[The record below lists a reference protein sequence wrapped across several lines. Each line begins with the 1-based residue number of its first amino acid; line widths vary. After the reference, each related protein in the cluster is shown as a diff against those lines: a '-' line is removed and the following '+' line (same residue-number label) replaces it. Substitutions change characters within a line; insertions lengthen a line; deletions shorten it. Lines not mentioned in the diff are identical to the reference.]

1 MLTRFLLWIA
11 VISLALTS
19 CAPAASQTAIPAQP
33 TQASETL
40 AAPTVPTLPAPTLP
54 APTLPAPAAETQ
66 APPALPTKGVET
78 QMPTSAPN
86 APAGLEKMVETARL
100 DLAERISVP
109 VSAISLLQAGPVN
122 WSNAGLGCP
131 DPGMVYAEVITPGYQ
146 VILRSGD
153 KQYEYHAGKDQL
165 PIFCKNPQPPSQYD
179 PSSI

>member
-1 MLTRFLLWIA
+1 MLTRFLLWIV

-33 TQASETL
+33 TQASQTAIPAQPTQ
-40 AAPTVPTLPAPTLP
+40 AAPTVPTQ
-54 APTLPAPAAETQ
+54 PAPAAETQ
-66 APPALPTKGVET
+66 APPALPTQGVET